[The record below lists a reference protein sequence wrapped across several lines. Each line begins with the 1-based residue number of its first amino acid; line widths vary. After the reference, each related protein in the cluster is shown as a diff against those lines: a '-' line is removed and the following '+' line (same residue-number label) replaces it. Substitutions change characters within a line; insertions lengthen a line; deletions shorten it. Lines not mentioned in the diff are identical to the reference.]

1 MIYTVTLN
9 PALDYIMHVEHFE
22 KNRINKTSSELLLP
36 GGKGINVSIVLHNL
50 GMSSTALGFIAG
62 FTGQEIRRKLQ
73 VLGVTDDF
81 IELPDGH
88 SRINMKICSHEETE
102 LNGMGPVIDEASLL
116 KLYTQLDRLV
126 TGDVLVLAGS
136 IPASLPD
143 SIYQDIMKRV
153 EAKGVMTIVDARK
166 DLLENVLELRPF
178 LIKPNNFE
186 LAELFGLE
194 ELWDKQEVLRY
205 AKKLQERGARNVLVS
220 MAGAGAVL
228 AAEDGNTY
236 ESPAPDGT
244 VINSVGAGDSMVAG
258 FLYGLL
264 TTESFEQAFYTGLA
278 CGSASAFSEQLATK
292 DAVDAILKHLI

>member
-73 VLGVTDDF
+73 GLGVMDDF

-102 LNGMGPVIDEASLL
+102 LNGMGPIIDEASLL

-143 SIYQDIMKRV
+143 NIYQDIMKRV

-205 AKKLQERGARNVLVS
+205 AKELQERGARNVLVS

-228 AAEDGNTY
+228 AAEDGSTY

>member
-73 VLGVTDDF
+73 GLGVTDDF

-102 LNGMGPVIDEASLL
+102 LNGMGPIIDEASLL

-143 SIYQDIMKRV
+143 NIYQDIMKRV

-205 AKKLQERGARNVLVS
+205 AKELQERGARNVLVS

>member
-73 VLGVTDDF
+73 GLGVTDDF

-102 LNGMGPVIDEASLL
+102 LNGMGPIIDEISLL

-205 AKKLQERGARNVLVS
+205 AKELQERGARNVLVS

-228 AAEDGNTY
+228 AAEDGSTY

>member
-136 IPASLPD
+136 IPGSLPD
-143 SIYQDIMKRV
+143 SIYQDIMKRI

-205 AKKLQERGARNVLVS
+205 AKELQERGARNVLVS

-228 AAEDGNTY
+228 AAEDGSTY

>member
-143 SIYQDIMKRV
+143 NIYQDIMKRV

-166 DLLENVLELRPF
+166 DLLENVLGLRPF

-205 AKKLQERGARNVLVS
+205 AKELQERGARNVLVS

-228 AAEDGNTY
+228 VAEDGSTY

-264 TTESFEQAFYTGLA
+264 TSESFEQAFYTGLA

>member
-73 VLGVTDDF
+73 GLGVTDNF

-102 LNGMGPVIDEASLL
+102 LNGMGPIIDEASLL

-143 SIYQDIMKRV
+143 NIYQDIMKRV

-194 ELWDKQEVLRY
+194 ELWDKQAVLRY
-205 AKKLQERGARNVLVS
+205 AKELQERGARNVLVS

-228 AAEDGNTY
+228 AAEDGSTY

>member
-136 IPASLPD
+136 IPGSLPD
-143 SIYQDIMKRV
+143 SIYQDIMKRI

-205 AKKLQERGARNVLVS
+205 AKELQERGARNVLVS

-228 AAEDGNTY
+228 AAEDGSTY

-264 TTESFEQAFYTGLA
+264 TTESFEQAFYTGLT

>member
-205 AKKLQERGARNVLVS
+205 AKKLQERGARNILVS

>member
-73 VLGVTDDF
+73 GLGVTDDF

-102 LNGMGPVIDEASLL
+102 LNGMGPIIDEVSLL

-143 SIYQDIMKRV
+143 SIYQDIMKWV

-292 DAVDAILKHLI
+292 DAVDALLKHLI

>member
-153 EAKGVMTIVDARK
+153 EAKGVMTIIDARK

-205 AKKLQERGARNVLVS
+205 AKELQERGARNVLVS

-228 AAEDGNTY
+228 AAEDGSTY

>member
-73 VLGVTDDF
+73 GLGVTDDF

-102 LNGMGPVIDEASLL
+102 LNSMGPIIDEASLL

-143 SIYQDIMKRV
+143 NIYQDIMKRV

-205 AKKLQERGARNVLVS
+205 AKELQERGARNVLVS

-228 AAEDGNTY
+228 AAEDGSTY

>member
-102 LNGMGPVIDEASLL
+102 LNGMGPIIDEASLL

>member
-1 MIYTVTLN
+1 
-9 PALDYIMHVEHFE
+9 
-22 KNRINKTSSELLLP
+22 
-36 GGKGINVSIVLHNL
+36 
-50 GMSSTALGFIAG
+50 
-62 FTGQEIRRKLQ
+62 
-73 VLGVTDDF
+73 
-81 IELPDGH
+81 
-88 SRINMKICSHEETE
+88 
-102 LNGMGPVIDEASLL
+102 MGPIIDEASLL

-136 IPASLPD
+136 IPVSLPD
-143 SIYQDIMKRV
+143 NIYQDIMKRV

-205 AKKLQERGARNVLVS
+205 AKELQERGARNVLVS

-228 AAEDGNTY
+228 AAEDGSTY

>member
-73 VLGVTDDF
+73 GLGVMDDF

-102 LNGMGPVIDEASLL
+102 LNGMGPIIDETSLL

-143 SIYQDIMKRV
+143 NIYQDIMKRV

-205 AKKLQERGARNVLVS
+205 AKELQERGARNVLVS

-228 AAEDGNTY
+228 AAEDGSTY

>member
-73 VLGVTDDF
+73 GLGVTDDF

-102 LNGMGPVIDEASLL
+102 LNGMGPIIDEVSLL

-143 SIYQDIMKRV
+143 NIYQDIMKRV

-228 AAEDGNTY
+228 AAEDGSTY

>member
-73 VLGVTDDF
+73 GLGVTDDF

-88 SRINMKICSHEETE
+88 PRINMKICSHEETE
-102 LNGMGPVIDEASLL
+102 LNGMGPIIDEASLL

-143 SIYQDIMKRV
+143 NIYQDIMKRV

-205 AKKLQERGARNVLVS
+205 AKELQERGARNVLVS

-228 AAEDGNTY
+228 AAEDGSTY

>member
-62 FTGQEIRRKLQ
+62 FTGQEIRRKLRG
-73 VLGVTDDF
+73 LGVTDNF

-102 LNGMGPVIDEASLL
+102 LNGMGPIIDEASLL

-143 SIYQDIMKRV
+143 NIYQDIMKRV

-205 AKKLQERGARNVLVS
+205 AKELQERGARNVLVS

-228 AAEDGNTY
+228 AAEDGSTY

>member
-73 VLGVTDDF
+73 GLGVTDDF

-102 LNGMGPVIDEASLL
+102 LNGMGPIIDEASLL

>member
-73 VLGVTDDF
+73 GLGVTDDF

-102 LNGMGPVIDEASLL
+102 LNGMGPIIDEASLL
-116 KLYTQLDRLV
+116 TLYTQLNRLV

-143 SIYQDIMKRV
+143 NIYQDIMKRV

-205 AKKLQERGARNVLVS
+205 AKELQERGARNVLVS

-228 AAEDGNTY
+228 AAEDGSTY

-292 DAVDAILKHLI
+292 DTVDAILKHLI

>member
-73 VLGVTDDF
+73 ELGVTDDF

-102 LNGMGPVIDEASLL
+102 LNGMGPIIDEASLL

-143 SIYQDIMKRV
+143 NIYQDIMKRV

-205 AKKLQERGARNVLVS
+205 AKELQERGARNVLVS

-228 AAEDGNTY
+228 AAEDGSTY

>member
-73 VLGVTDDF
+73 GLGVTDDF

-102 LNGMGPVIDEASLL
+102 LNGMGPIIDEVSLL

-292 DAVDAILKHLI
+292 DVVDAILKHLI

>member
-73 VLGVTDDF
+73 GLGVTDDF

-102 LNGMGPVIDEASLL
+102 LNGMGPIIDEVSLL

-264 TTESFEQAFYTGLA
+264 TTESFERAFYTGLA

>member
-73 VLGVTDDF
+73 GLGVTDDF

-102 LNGMGPVIDEASLL
+102 LNGMGPIIDEVSLL

-136 IPASLPD
+136 IPASLPN
-143 SIYQDIMKRV
+143 SIYQDIMKRI

>member
-9 PALDYIMHVEHFE
+9 PALDYIIHVEHFE

-73 VLGVTDDF
+73 GLGVTDDF

-102 LNGMGPVIDEASLL
+102 LNGMGPIIDEASLL

-143 SIYQDIMKRV
+143 NIYQDIMKRV

-205 AKKLQERGARNVLVS
+205 AKELQERGARNVLVS

-228 AAEDGNTY
+228 AAEDGSTY

>member
-73 VLGVTDDF
+73 GLGITDDF

-102 LNGMGPVIDEASLL
+102 LNGMGPIIDDASLL
-116 KLYTQLDRLV
+116 TLYTQLNRLV

-143 SIYQDIMKRV
+143 NIYQDIMKRV

-205 AKKLQERGARNVLVS
+205 AKELQERGARNVLVS

-228 AAEDGNTY
+228 AAEDGSTY

>member
-73 VLGVTDDF
+73 GLGVTDDF

-102 LNGMGPVIDEASLL
+102 LNGMGPIIDEVSLL

-205 AKKLQERGARNVLVS
+205 AKELQERGARNVLVS

>member
-73 VLGVTDDF
+73 ELGVTDDF

-102 LNGMGPVIDEASLL
+102 LNGMGPIIDEVSLL

>member
-73 VLGVTDDF
+73 TLGVTDDF

-88 SRINMKICSHEETE
+88 SRINMKISSHEETE
-102 LNGMGPVIDEASLL
+102 LNGMGPVIDEVSLL

-136 IPASLPD
+136 IPATLPD
-143 SIYQDIMKRV
+143 SIYQDIMKWV

-178 LIKPNNFE
+178 LIKTNNFE

-205 AKKLQERGARNVLVS
+205 AKELQERGARNVLVS

-228 AAEDGNTY
+228 AAEDGSTY

>member
-9 PALDYIMHVEHFE
+9 PALDYIMHVEYFE

-73 VLGVTDDF
+73 GLGVTDDF

-102 LNGMGPVIDEASLL
+102 LNGMGPIIDEVSLL

>member
-73 VLGVTDDF
+73 GLGITDDF

-102 LNGMGPVIDEASLL
+102 LNGMGPIIDEASLL
-116 KLYTQLDRLV
+116 TLYTQLDRLV

-143 SIYQDIMKRV
+143 NIYQDIMKRV

-205 AKKLQERGARNVLVS
+205 AKELQERGARNVLVS

-228 AAEDGNTY
+228 AAEDGSTY

>member
-73 VLGVTDDF
+73 GLGVTDDF

-102 LNGMGPVIDEASLL
+102 LNGMGPIIDEASLL

-143 SIYQDIMKRV
+143 NIYQDIMKRV

-194 ELWDKQEVLRY
+194 ELWDKQAVLRY
-205 AKKLQERGARNVLVS
+205 AKELQERGARNVLVS

-228 AAEDGNTY
+228 AAEDGSTY

>member
-73 VLGVTDDF
+73 GLGVTDDF

-102 LNGMGPVIDEASLL
+102 LNGMGPIIDESSLL
-116 KLYTQLDRLV
+116 KLYTQLNRLV

-143 SIYQDIMKRV
+143 NIYQDIMKRV

-205 AKKLQERGARNVLVS
+205 AKELQERGARNVLVS

-228 AAEDGNTY
+228 AAEDGSTY

>member
-73 VLGVTDDF
+73 GLGVTDDF

-102 LNGMGPVIDEASLL
+102 LNGMGPIIDEASLL

-143 SIYQDIMKRV
+143 NIYQDIMKRV

-205 AKKLQERGARNVLVS
+205 AKELQERGARNVLVS

-228 AAEDGNTY
+228 AAEDGSTY

-278 CGSASAFSEQLATK
+278 CGSASAFSEQLAAK

>member
-143 SIYQDIMKRV
+143 NIYQDIMKRV

-166 DLLENVLELRPF
+166 DLLENVLGLRPF

-205 AKKLQERGARNVLVS
+205 AKELQERGARNVLVS

-228 AAEDGNTY
+228 VAEDGSTY

>member
-143 SIYQDIMKRV
+143 NIYQDIMKRV

-166 DLLENVLELRPF
+166 DQLENVLGLRPF

-205 AKKLQERGARNVLVS
+205 AKELQERGARNVLVS

-228 AAEDGNTY
+228 VAEDGSTY

>member
-73 VLGVTDDF
+73 GLGVTDDF

-102 LNGMGPVIDEASLL
+102 LNGMGPIIDEVSLL

-136 IPASLPD
+136 IPVSLPD

>member
-73 VLGVTDDF
+73 GLGVTDDF

-102 LNGMGPVIDEASLL
+102 LNGMGPIIDEASLL

-143 SIYQDIMKRV
+143 NIYQDIMKRV

-205 AKKLQERGARNVLVS
+205 AKELQERGARNILVS

-228 AAEDGNTY
+228 AAEDGSTY

>member
-50 GMSSTALGFIAG
+50 GMRSTALGFIAG

-73 VLGVTDDF
+73 GLGVTDDF

-102 LNGMGPVIDEASLL
+102 LNGMGPIIDEASLL

-143 SIYQDIMKRV
+143 NIYQDIIKRV

-205 AKKLQERGARNVLVS
+205 AKELQERGARNVLVS

-228 AAEDGNTY
+228 AAEDGSTY

>member
-73 VLGVTDDF
+73 GLGVTDAF

-102 LNGMGPVIDEASLL
+102 LNGMGPIIDEVSLL